1 MSNIWKSLFAVT
13 TTLLIVG
20 CGSGDDSSPTTSTQP
35 KAFTGYYIDSP
46 ITNVEYSCG
55 IYHGFTGEDGHFL
68 FEQGKSCRLYIGSI
82 TLKNIDASSLF
93 DGIIVFESDVN
104 TAAFLQSLDI
114 YHMYGDN
121 IWLDGDLSSILKQLG
136 ITAIPQSDEEREAL
150 IEKINANSDLTYTS
164 RTTQEAIAHLKQ
176 SLSGQT
182 DNNKILFTDPQA
194 PWISQTL
201 NYNLQTS
208 DINTNTN
215 TNWVTTDIIYSS
227 QDTKPTSYEK
237 SKYTL
242 LAWSEL
248 GMHCMDGND
257 YSVFSLLPPYSTLKA
272 QLILNGT
279 SPRIIS
285 SDVNITYEAIAKAN
299 GNINTGSKDKTN
311 FWKYATKLF
320 PNKTLT
326 EDIGLKNKPV
336 QQELPSTMDYNS
348 SSNLF
353 VAQGIPTV
361 PYNDDGSFDEYPT
374 VKVVAKDKNGNVIAQ
389 TVTTLP
395 VSDELDCMKCHSS
408 RIDILQKHDRNF
420 PNAVKD
426 YEQNLTLKGF
436 SYDKQGLE
444 ATANGGTPILCASCH
459 KSNAIEDSG
468 IDGIKPLT
476 EAIHGAHAYRS
487 DPNTGELLTDSTN
500 RDSCYSCHPGQST
513 KCLRGAMSTNSNIE
527 CQSCHGNMEAVAQHS
542 RVGWED
548 EPNCQSCHQE
558 GQRHTDAV
566 TDLTKGTLRD
576 ALDKRFATEQTPLEL
591 HHPRLYKFSAGHGG
605 IACAGCHGAQ
615 HAIYPSTVPE
625 ENKQNIDLQGY
636 AGTLRE
642 CGVCHQ
648 DKKIPTVAN
657 GPHGMHTVGQ
667 KWVDMHG
674 TIVLRD
680 GIDNCKSCHGSDLQG
695 TFLSEVGSKKTLK
708 LGVQNKTVTFE
719 AKEQVSCSKCH
730 NNPTGEE

>member
-1 MSNIWKSLFAVT
+1 MID
-13 TTLLIVG
+13 
-20 CGSGDDSSPTTSTQP
+20 DDSTNNVSTQP
-35 KAFTGYYIDSP
+35 KALTGYYVDSP
-46 ITNVEYSCG
+46 VTNVEYSCG

-68 FEQGKSCRLYIGSI
+68 FEKGKSCRLYLGSI
-82 TLKNIDASSLF
+82 TLKNISASSLF
-93 DGIIVFESDVN
+93 DGVVVFESNVN
-104 TAAFLQSLDI
+104 TSAFLQSLDI

-121 IWLDGDLSSILKQLG
+121 IWLDGNLSSILKQLD
-136 ITAIPQSDEEREAL
+136 ITTIPQSDEERKA
-150 IEKINANSDLTYTS
+150 IIDKINANSDLAYTT
-164 RTTQEAIAHLKQ
+164 RTTQETIAHLKQ
-176 SLSGQT
+176 SLHSQP
-182 DNNKILFTDPQA
+182 DSSKILFTDEKA
-194 PWISQTL
+194 SWISQNL
-201 NYNLQTS
+201 DYNIQNQDTNNNTS
-208 DINTNTN
+208 TDTINHTSTN
-215 TNWVTTDIIYSS
+215 TNWQNTQIIYTS
-227 QDTKPTSYEK
+227 QKDTTTSYKK

-242 LAWSEL
+242 IAWSEL

-272 QLILNGT
+272 QLILNGA

-285 SDVNITYEAIAKAN
+285 TDVSITYEAVAKDN
-299 GNINTGSKDKTN
+299 GQINTSSKDKTN
-311 FWKYATKLF
+311 FWQYAKKLF

-336 QQELPSTMDYNS
+336 QQELPSPMDYNS
-348 SSNLF
+348 SQDLF

-361 PYNDDGSFDEYPT
+361 PYSDDGSFDEYPT

-389 TVTTLP
+389 TVTTIP
-395 VSDELDCMKCHSS
+395 VSDDLDCLKCHTS

-436 SYDKQGLE
+436 TYNKKGLTE
-444 ATANGGTPILCASCH
+444 TANGGTPILCASCH
-459 KSNAIEDSG
+459 KSNAIEGSG

-476 EAIHGAHAYRS
+476 EAIHGAHAYRT
-487 DPNTGELLTDSTN
+487 DPNTGELLTDSSN
-500 RDSCYSCHPGQST
+500 RDSCYSCHPGEST
-513 KCLRGAMSTNSNIE
+513 KCLRGAMSKNSNIE

-542 RVGWED
+542 RVGWKD

-605 IACAGCHGAQ
+605 IACAGCHGSQ
-615 HAIYPSTVPE
+615 HAIYPSSVPE

-636 AGTLRE
+636 EGTLRE
-642 CGVCHQ
+642 CNVCHQ
-648 DKKIPTVAN
+648 GDNVPTVAN
-657 GPHGMHTVGQ
+657 GPHGMHTTGQ
-667 KWVDMHG
+667 VWVDMHG
-674 TIVLRD
+674 KVVLRD
-680 GIDNCKSCHGSDLQG
+680 GVDNCKSCHGSNLQG

-708 LGVQNKTVTFE
+708 LGVQDKTVTFE
-719 AKEQVSCSKCH
+719 AKEKVSCNKCH
-730 NNPTGEE
+730 NNPTGGQQ